1 MTALRSWT
9 SLALTAG
16 LLVLS
21 GCSVSPTTIGA
32 TVSPHDTIAAT
43 IKVRTALPCSDVT
56 VPSGTVAV
64 SGSGQTPGEAWC
76 TAKIKNLSIADASAL
91 INTVRALYVPM
102 DAAAT
107 EGTLSITRDGS
118 QYVAAGW
125 LRLHET
131 ACYTAMFCGPV
142 VDLSLTFPGP
152 VTSPDGTVNGH
163 TVSWHS
169 SWTNS
174 AGTSINAQASAVS
187 EFPTVP
193 LVIAV
198 GVLVMACAGVIA
210 WRVTRRRQR
219 DASAALG
226 RSPRQVVQG
235 AQDVGGE

>member
-43 IKVRTALPCSDVT
+43 IKVRTALPCSDVK

-91 INTVRALYVPM
+91 IDVVRTLYVPM

-107 EGTLSITRDGS
+107 KGTLSIVRDGS
-118 QYVAAGW
+118 QYVVTGW
-125 LRLHET
+125 LSLHQT
-131 ACYTAMFCGPV
+131 SCNSALVCGPV

-152 VTSPDGTVNGH
+152 VASTDGTVSG
-163 TVSWHS
+163 TSVSWHAS
-169 SWTNS
+169 SM
-174 AGTSINAQASAVS
+174 TSVATLINAQASAVS

-193 LVIAV
+193 LVMAI

-210 WRVTRRRQR
+210 WRVTRRRQQ
-219 DASAALG
+219 DASAALEP
-226 RSPRQVVQG
+226 SPHQVVQG